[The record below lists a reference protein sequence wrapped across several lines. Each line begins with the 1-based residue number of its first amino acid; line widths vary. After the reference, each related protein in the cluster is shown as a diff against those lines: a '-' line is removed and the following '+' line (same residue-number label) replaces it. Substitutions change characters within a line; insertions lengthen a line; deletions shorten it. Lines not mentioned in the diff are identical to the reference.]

1 MASRV
6 VLKVTP
12 AAGTRFEKVYPRAKM
27 DGLDHVPLVLL
38 ANELA
43 ESAEKQL
50 RDSFPNVAAAK
61 SGSMETT
68 VKLVD
73 LSKPVSKPLYTILDC
88 ARRNDPNLLE
98 LDTDKGTL
106 PIYVEFKA
114 VPRAKGED
122 QYPHRRAILQV
133 AEPARS
139 HSVQQ
144 VAITQYT

>member
-38 ANELA
+38 ANEFA

-50 RDSFPNVAAAK
+50 RDSFPNFAAAK
-61 SGSMETT
+61 NGSMEST

-98 LDTDKGTL
+98 LDTDRDSSHIRRLQGC
-106 PIYVEFKA
+106 P
-114 VPRAKGED
+114 PRK
-122 QYPHRRAILQV
+122 R
-133 AEPARS
+133 
-139 HSVQQ
+139 
-144 VAITQYT
+144 